1 MRKPAPGNRL
11 VVGDS
16 GLVFELPDAVASG
29 LVGNKS
35 ARYVDEAVAAPVVP
49 PRPVPDGPEPD
60 DDQQLEPA
68 QPKRRGR
75 PPKVVAEESTGQ

>member
-11 VVGDS
+11 VIGDS

-35 ARYVDEAVAAPVVP
+35 ARYVDEAVAAPVAP
-49 PRPVPDGPEPD
+49 SRPAPDAPELDQGQPD
-60 DDQQLEPA
+60 AAP
-68 QPKRRGR
+68 PKRRGR
-75 PPKVVAEESTGQ
+75 PPKVAAEELTGQ